1 MKKVAFILI
10 CLFCGLVS
18 LNAYADFSATWD
30 DDGKLSIDAGENETG
45 VIVTNRLN
53 EILYINQG
61 SGIFKTNIKNQSE
74 IKINLGDSVTDTVY
88 GDILGKKSN
97 IIYVS
102 PKGNDSNDGTLYS
115 PLLTVSAALAA
126 ADTGDTVKL
135 LGEVA
140 ADSVDCGKNVVISGG
155 ILDIS
160 QNESFSLSGDI
171 ELSDITLKN
180 APQEKIIISGSA
192 KIGKNAVFKND
203 ADIECGGNIRI
214 ESGNYNNITV
224 NNSAVY
230 ILPEVSIKSKIYTN
244 DSSMLV
250 FEGCDFSKKLNESI
264 GKIFI
269 LGKNGTV
276 KKEEKKIKISP
287 EDERAYSVNGEE
299 YITEGVIPD
308 ENGVY
313 RIDFEYNVKLHSVGV
328 SQNNGTYKLTVASVN
343 NNLNNEVPIVRII
356 AAVYGKDGIL
366 KEMTSGEYDS
376 KNITMQYSSA
386 KMTANDTIKI
396 FVWDSF
402 KRLVPLAGVSLGTV
416 SELTAAKKEFYVSPS
431 GNDANPGTITAPF
444 ATLKKAQ
451 SAARLAGEGTT
462 VYFRE
467 GEYYFPSKCNFTSSD
482 SGITYKA
489 YNGEKA
495 VFTTV
500 KSMKGSMFEEV
511 PQDIKN
517 RIKNENAKKKVLRVK
532 LDESGFGSIPEIE
545 DRSYSNKAIN
555 PILFSDSKR
564 MTLARYPD
572 SGYIHVTSVIDS
584 GVTTDKSGNISERR
598 PIAFSSDELA
608 GKMSEWGDSDGF
620 YIFGY
625 LGADWS
631 DAFYKCNFDGDKNV
645 ITANANSGYAIR
657 KDDRFYCANIL
668 EEINSEGEWCFDREN
683 NYIYIYPFAD
693 FNEESKIKYN
703 VRNTSLDSFINIKG
717 AENLVFNGIVFDG
730 ISANDY
736 CINISDYCDGVVIKN
751 CEFTNLVCK
760 AALIKKSENCRIEGN
775 YAHDLS
781 RGVFVIDGGDAKTL
795 TPGQNEAVN
804 NKIERFAQENTTYE
818 PAIALYGVG
827 NKASHNE
834 ISDSAHMAI
843 GFYGQKC
850 IIEYNEI
857 YNVCNDTLDS
867 GAIYAGLTF
876 TAPGNI
882 MRFNYIHDI
891 ENKVKEMT
899 GTATTVVGIY
909 FDERLSGEYVYSNVF
924 ENIDRACFI
933 GSGRYNTIEKNVMIN
948 CPQSVYISRYWT
960 FNESL
965 LDGLKIYE
973 NNALWQKEFP
983 WIGETANDEPKDPKY
998 NRVNDNALYNSA
1010 LPQIPEKYS
1019 YLLDPTGNVIF
1030 DSTDIFADYDNKDF
1044 SILAKSDIYKEIP
1057 GFGVIP
1063 FGEIGLTGEKGETR

>member
-1 MKKVAFILI
+1 MKKIAVILI

-18 LNAYADFSATWD
+18 VNTYADFSATWD

-45 VIVTNRLN
+45 VVVTNRLN

-61 SGIFKTNIKNQSE
+61 TGIFKTNIKNQSE
-74 IKINLGDSVTDTVY
+74 IKINLGDGITDTVY
-88 GDILGKKSN
+88 GDILSKKTG

-115 PLLTVSAALAA
+115 PLQTVSAALAA

-160 QNESFSLSGDI
+160 QSGTFRFSGNI
-171 ELSDITLKN
+171 ELADITVKN
-180 APQEKIIISGSA
+180 SAQERIIFCGNI
-192 KIGKNAVFKND
+192 KIGKNVNFEND
-203 ADIECGGNIRI
+203 ADIECDGKVRI
-214 ESGNYNNITV
+214 EDGNYNSITV
-224 NNSAVY
+224 NDSETYLLQGVY
-230 ILPEVSIKSKIYTN
+230 IKSGIYT
-244 DSSMLV
+244 DESSMLV
-250 FEGCDFSKKLNESI
+250 FEGCDFSKKLNESV

-287 EDERAYSVNGEE
+287 EDERAYSINGAK
-299 YITEGVIPD
+299 YQTDSFIPD

-313 RIDFEYNVKLHSVGV
+313 RIDFLYNVKLHSVGV
-328 SQNNGTYKLTVASVN
+328 SQNNGTYKLTVAAVN

-431 GNDANPGTITAPF
+431 GNDANPGTITSPF

-462 VYFRE
+462 VYFRK
-467 GEYYFPSKCNFTSSD
+467 GEYYFPAKCNFTSSD

-517 RIKNENAKKKVLRVK
+517 RIKNENAKEKVLRIK
-532 LDESGFGSIPEIE
+532 LDANGFGSIPEIE

-564 MTLARYPD
+564 MTPARYPD
-572 SGYIHVTSVIDS
+572 SGYINVTSVTDS
-584 GVTTDKSGNISERR
+584 GVGVNRTGDVSERR
-598 PIAFSSDELA
+598 PIAFSSEGLA
-608 GKMSEWGDSDGF
+608 GKINEWNVSDGF

-631 DAFYKCNFDGDKNV
+631 DAFYRCAFTEDKKV
-645 ITANANSGYAIR
+645 VTANANSGYAIR
-657 KDDRFYCANIL
+657 KDDRFYCGNIL
-668 EEINSEGEWCFDREN
+668 EELNSEGEWYFDKEN

-693 FNEESKIKYN
+693 FNENSKIKYN
-703 VRNTSLDSFINIKG
+703 VRNTLLDSFINIKG
-717 AENLVFNGIVFDG
+717 AENLVFDGIVFDG

-933 GSGRYNTIEKNVMIN
+933 GSGRYNTIERNVMIN
-948 CPQSVYISRYWT
+948 CPQSVYVSRYWT

-973 NNALWQKEFP
+973 NNALWKKEFP
-983 WIGETANDEPKDPKY
+983 WIAETAEDEPKEPKY
-998 NRVNDNALYNSA
+998 NRVNDNVLYNSA
-1010 LPQIPEKYS
+1010 MPQIPEKYS